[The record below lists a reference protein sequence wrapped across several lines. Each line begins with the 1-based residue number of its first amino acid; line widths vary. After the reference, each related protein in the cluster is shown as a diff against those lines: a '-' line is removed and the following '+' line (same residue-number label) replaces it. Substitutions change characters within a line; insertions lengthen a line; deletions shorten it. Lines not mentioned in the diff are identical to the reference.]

1 MKRLLCYLREYR
13 IQCIAAP
20 LCKMLEASFELC
32 VPLVVAAIID
42 RGIPMEDNGYLLR
55 MCLLMVLLGAIGLTS
70 TLFAQYFSAKA
81 AVGFGTKLRHAMMEH
96 IQSLSFSDLDRIGTS
111 TLITRMTGDVNQV
124 QTGVN
129 LTLRLLLR
137 SPFIVLGALVMAF
150 TVDCKTAI
158 IFAAMI
164 PALSIVVFGIML
176 LTIPMYRKVQG
187 QLDNLT
193 ERTRDNL
200 NGFRVIRAFGREQHE
215 INAFTQE
222 NGFLTAMQNRVSRI
236 SALMN
241 PLTYVIVNGALIA
254 LLYSGALQIECGVL
268 KQGQVVALYNY
279 LSQILVELIKLANL
293 IINLTKS
300 AASGDRIAD
309 FLADGGEM
317 DASDDVQVS
326 TAKRGT
332 VQFEHVSFSYE
343 NAAEPSLSDISFTAQ
358 QGEMIGIIGGTGA
371 GKSTLVNLLGRFYEV
386 TDGKLTINGIDSRN
400 FPKTALRARI
410 GFVPQKA
417 VLFSGSIRE
426 NLRWGNDTA
435 TDEELM
441 EAVRAAQASDVIAA
455 KANGLDELLTEN
467 GGNLSGGQRQRLTI
481 ARALVRKPEFL
492 VLDDSTSALDFA
504 TEAALRKAL
513 RNLPYHPTVF
523 LVSQRTASLRFADHI
538 LVLDDGIAVDYGTHD
553 ELLSRCDI
561 YREIHESQFSK
572 GEATA

>member
-42 RGIPMEDNGYLLR
+42 RGIPMEDTGYLLR

-332 VQFEHVSFSYE
+332 VQFDHVSFSYE

-426 NLRWGNDTA
+426 NLRWGNENA

>member
-150 TVDCKTAI
+150 IVDCKTAI
-158 IFAAMI
+158 IFSAMI

-176 LTIPMYRKVQG
+176 LTIPMYRNVQG

-254 LLYSGALQIECGVL
+254 LLFSGALQIECGVL

-317 DASDDVQVS
+317 DVSDDVQVS

-332 VQFEHVSFSYE
+332 VQFDHVSFSYE

-426 NLRWGNDTA
+426 NLRWGNDNA